1 MQSAWLPC
9 LGRHAIRFWCNR
21 NQMSL
26 ERLFEETMVYRQ
38 IVCLTLICNWFSR
51 GSIPTKVEY
60 FSNSL
65 VVVVRTQP
73 SNVKYFR
80 NDPRMNFL
88 IKIST
93 LSGKSWTTNWV
104 KQIGIWKVPP
114 LPKNSVCVLWRNRHR
129 HRLMGVFQFFVRPL
143 DRGTLRCCSRQ
154 QCGRGAFEAQKAA
167 MQRSGHLLLSII
179 AV

>member
-1 MQSAWLPC
+1 MYPTVKGQWCKTFGEDDIFYTLGSCISAVSRWGWGGTRAEGTTCLSTVHNLEVLANPVMQSAWLPC

-26 ERLFEETMVYRQ
+26 ERFCKETMVYRQ

-80 NDPRMNFL
+80 NDP
-88 IKIST
+88 KIST
-93 LSGKSWTTNWV
+93 LSG
-104 KQIGIWKVPP
+104 
-114 LPKNSVCVLWRNRHR
+114 
-129 HRLMGVFQFFVRPL
+129 
-143 DRGTLRCCSRQ
+143 
-154 QCGRGAFEAQKAA
+154 
-167 MQRSGHLLLSII
+167 
-179 AV
+179 